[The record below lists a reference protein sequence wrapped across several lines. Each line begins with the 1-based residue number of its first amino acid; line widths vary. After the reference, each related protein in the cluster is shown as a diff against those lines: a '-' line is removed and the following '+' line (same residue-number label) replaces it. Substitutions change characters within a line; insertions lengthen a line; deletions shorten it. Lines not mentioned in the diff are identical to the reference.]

1 MKKLMIAAAIVCAAA
16 MSQAAA
22 LNWGMTDITASPEAA
37 VSAGAYV
44 AYWMDTAT
52 RDAFLALDAD
62 KVGAYCEANN
72 MFKNSN
78 MTVSRSKGKFDA
90 TEGSWTYVE
99 GVPET
104 VKGYMVIFDNTDAT
118 KADNFAY
125 TAEVANKVPSSG
137 NMGAQFDFST
147 DASAWQAT
155 AVPEPTSGLLLL
167 LGVAGLALKRRRA

>member
-22 LNWGMTDITASPEAA
+22 LNWSMTAITASPDAEVAA
-37 VSAGAYV
+37 GKFV

-52 RDAFLALDAD
+52 RDTFLSLDAD

-90 TEGSWTYVE
+90 NSGSWTYDE
-99 GVPET
+99 SKPET
-104 VKGYMVIFDNTDAT
+104 VTGYMVIFDNTDAT

-125 TAEVANKVPSSG
+125 TAELSKDVPSSG
-137 NMGAQFDFST
+137 NMAAQYTF
-147 DASAWQAT
+147 ASSSGWQAT

-167 LGVAGLALKRRRA
+167 LGVAGLALRRRRA